1 MRRSR
6 EALGERMMADAL
18 DASSAVE
25 IGKRLRLVREA
36 LKMSQ
41 TALCRLAGI
50 TPQAWNNAETGDNLL
65 TVPNAAKLC
74 RMTGI
79 TMDYIYRGQVRSE
92 VPRILLEEIQKRQL
106 EHSRVTSRPRRRGK
120 KAD

>member
-1 MRRSR
+1 
-6 EALGERMMADAL
+6 MMADAR

-41 TALCRLAGI
+41 TALCRLVDI
-50 TPQAWNNAETGDNLL
+50 NPQAWNNAETGDNLL
-65 TVPNAAKLC
+65 TVPNAVKLC
-74 RMTGI
+74 RVTGV
-79 TMDYIYRGQVRSE
+79 TMDWIYRGQIRSE
-92 VPRILLEEIQKRQL
+92 MPRILLEEIQKHQL
-106 EHSRVTSRPRRRGK
+106 QSHRPTRRSRK

>member
-1 MRRSR
+1 
-6 EALGERMMADAL
+6 MMADAR
-18 DASSAVE
+18 DAASAVE

-65 TVPNAAKLC
+65 TVPNAEKLC
-74 RMTGI
+74 RVTGV
-79 TMDYIYRGQVRSE
+79 TMDWIYRGQIASALPAV
-92 VPRILLEEIQKRQL
+92 LLEEIQKRQMQPR
-106 EHSRVTSRPRRRGK
+106 SPTRRPRRAG
-120 KAD
+120 